1 MQVRRV
7 VTGHEDG
14 RAVVVTDG
22 YVEPITLSMI
32 PGVEFFEV
40 WSEKGSRSVPRKGPF
55 PDVPRF
61 FPDSDE
67 VVFRFVTI
75 PPESYEAAE
84 DVDRDAALQEAMAKA
99 PRLVQHLEPENP
111 GMHTTDSVD
120 FGIVVSGEV
129 DLELDDGAEVRLT
142 PGTCV
147 VQNGTR
153 HAWRNRSSESALI
166 AFVLLGATRSA

>member
-7 VTGHEDG
+7 VTGHRDG
-14 RAVVVTDG
+14 RAVVVADG
-22 YVEPITLSMI
+22 DVEPITLSMI

-40 WSEKGSRSVPRKGPF
+40 WSEKGPRFVPQEGPF

-75 PPESYEAAE
+75 PAGASEAGEAA
-84 DVDRDAALQEAMAKA
+84 DRDADLQEAIARV
-99 PRLVQHLEPENP
+99 PRLVDHLEPENP

-129 DLELDDGAEVRLT
+129 HLELDNGAEVLLA
-142 PGTCV
+142 PGSCV

-153 HAWRNRSSESALI
+153 HAWRNRSSEPALI
-166 AFVLLGATRSA
+166 AFVLLGATRRA